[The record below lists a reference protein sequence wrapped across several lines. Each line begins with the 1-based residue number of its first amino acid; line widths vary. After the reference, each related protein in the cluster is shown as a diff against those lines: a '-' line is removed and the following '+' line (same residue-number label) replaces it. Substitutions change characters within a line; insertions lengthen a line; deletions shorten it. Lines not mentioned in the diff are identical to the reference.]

1 MPDFRG
7 VNSVNMLQKKIDL
20 EMEDSFIVL
29 VVLFTLQVVISL
41 DVPTLSL
48 PSFIQEGQELSFKC
62 RYRIQES
69 KIPEVDI
76 KVCDESQTTQYVV
89 RVADLRSPMVFRS
102 WTVNASF

>member
-1 MPDFRG
+1 MEKLNRYRLDRPVDAG
-7 VNSVNMLQKKIDL
+7 LSWSEQCEHVTQKIDL
-20 EMEDSFIVL
+20 EMEDSFIML
-29 VVLFTLQVVISL
+29 VVLFTLKVVISL

-76 KVCDESQTTQYVV
+76 KV
-89 RVADLRSPMVFRS
+89 
-102 WTVNASF
+102 

>member
-1 MPDFRG
+1 
-7 VNSVNMLQKKIDL
+7 
-20 EMEDSFIVL
+20 MEDSFIVL
-29 VVLFTLQVVISL
+29 VALFTLQKVISL

-76 KVCDESQTTQYVV
+76 KV
-89 RVADLRSPMVFRS
+89 
-102 WTVNASF
+102 